1 MMKTMYWIILTLAIY
16 STLAS
21 AEESAPRTIPTYLEP
36 FYGETWIFIW
46 NEQEDSQEKVTITFD
61 NTIATSP
68 TTEFVSLPGSDN
80 TDRRWRMYYDGQH
93 YILFHHYTEGDT
105 DKQHQ
110 FKLQF
115 TAATATGNYALFIFL
130 GSQYIEQ
137 DSSSAIGEFV
147 SQFKACD
154 QEQLQT
160 QYDKGVAAGIVQ
172 CQNDPASCDIEISAD
187 TEGSIE
193 DGIVQCQQ
201 DPNSCGIIFDEQAV
215 IEKCQQDPAICGI
228 EVVDYI
234 ESGVRQCQRSPSA
247 CGIFL
252 NPPVEATIAA
262 CQIEPAVCGIEV
274 NWSESVDA
282 TRAACQAS
290 PAQCGIECHCP
301 SSVQGHYDAATGALY
316 LPQVDIL
323 MDAHQRFS
331 YKVFM
336 KQTSPEPLCFCVD
349 NYFALPPS

>member
-1 MMKTMYWIILTLAIY
+1 MMKTWIILTLAIY

-21 AEESAPRTIPTYLEP
+21 AEESALRTIPTYLEP
-36 FYGETWIFIW
+36 FYGETWLFSW
-46 NEQEDSQEKVTITFD
+46 DEQEATITFD

-80 TDRRWRMYYDGQH
+80 ADRRWKMYYDGQH

-110 FKLQF
+110 LKLQF
-115 TAATATGNYALFIFL
+115 TAATATGHYASLVFL
-130 GSQYIEQ
+130 DSQYTEQ
-137 DSSSAIGEFV
+137 SSSSATGEFV
-147 SQFKACD
+147 SQFVSCD

-172 CQNDPASCDIEISAD
+172 CQNDPTSCNIKVSAD
-187 TEGSIE
+187 TESSIE
-193 DGIVQCQQ
+193 DGIAQCQQ
-201 DPNSCGIIFDEQAV
+201 DPESCGITLDEQAV
-215 IEKCQQDPAICGI
+215 IEKCQQEPAVCGI
-228 EVVDYI
+228 EVIEYI
-234 ESGVRQCQRSPSA
+234 ESNDSFQEGIRQCQRNPSD
-247 CGIFL
+247 CDIFV

-262 CQIEPAVCGIEV
+262 CQREPAVCGIQV
-274 NWSESVDA
+274 NWSESVEA

-290 PAQCGIECHCP
+290 PAQCGIDCHCP

-336 KQTSPEPLCFCVD
+336 QQTAPEPLCFCVD